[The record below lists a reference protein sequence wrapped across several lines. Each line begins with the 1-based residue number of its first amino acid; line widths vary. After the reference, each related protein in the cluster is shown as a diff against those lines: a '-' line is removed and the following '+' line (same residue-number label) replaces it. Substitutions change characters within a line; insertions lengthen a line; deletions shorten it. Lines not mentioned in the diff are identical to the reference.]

1 MGPNGEFPT
10 GRDDLEEPWLNPEED
25 EEEEP
30 WLYPDDEEEP

>member
-1 MGPNGEFPT
+1 M
-10 GRDDLEEPWLNPEED
+10 EEPWLNPEED